1 MTTTA
6 SPPETSAY
14 GWTAAMALVRTAAA
28 LTAGWSLYV
37 VARHYHVPRPL
48 ALTAGLVFDGVAYLC
63 LRSASEAV
71 RAGRSAAGP
80 ILATLGMAGVS
91 IYLNLVHAQF
101 TDGGR
106 PAEVLYAAP
115 AIGLLVVSALSW
127 TAERAT
133 ARAARGEIPM
143 RMPAFGAL
151 GWLLAGSKAYD
162 ALKGQAEA
170 HVTSSASPEH
180 QTAAP
185 PAARTAEDII
195 AAEFAELGPATA
207 VQRVAAA
214 TPGATV
220 AEIADTLATYK
231 VTITPG
237 QVALLLERAAV
248 PSVTLDRVPQPP
260 AVDEQPA
267 LDPARAMR
275 GDAPQVNGMSKADAV
290 MEIAWWLGG
299 SKPSPAT
306 IVQHLALQ
314 GMATD
319 TAYVR
324 TALHR
329 ARKAEEAAATA
340 IDAEAEQ
347 QRAEYERRH
356 GNGGYA

>member
-28 LTAGWSLYV
+28 CMAGWSLYV

-48 ALTAGLVFDGVAYLC
+48 ALGAGLVFDGVAYLC

-80 ILATLGMAGVS
+80 ILATLGMAATS

-143 RMPAFGAL
+143 RMPAYGAL
-151 GWLLAGSKAYD
+151 GWLLAGSTAYD
-162 ALKGQAEA
+162 ALKDKAEA
-170 HVTSSASPEH
+170 HVSGTSPTH
-180 QTAAP
+180 QPTST
-185 PAARTAEDII
+185 PAARTAEDVI
-195 AAEFAELGPATA
+195 AAEFAEIGPAAA

-214 TPGATV
+214 SPGATDAEV
-220 AEIADTLATYK
+220 AEILSTYR
-231 VTITPG
+231 VTVTPG

-248 PSVTLDRVPQPP
+248 PSVTLDRVPQPQP
-260 AVDEQPA
+260 VDKPHA
-267 LDPARAMR
+267 LDPIKVMR
-275 GDAPQVNGMSKADAV
+275 GDAPQVSGMPLSSAITTMARH
-290 MEIAWWLGG
+290 LGG
-299 SKPSPAT
+299 LNAEPKQV
-306 IVQHLALQ
+306 VQALALQ

-319 TAYVR
+319 NAYVR
-324 TALHR
+324 TSLSR
-329 ARKAEEAAATA
+329 ARKAEAAAA
-340 IDAEAEQ
+340 EEAEQ